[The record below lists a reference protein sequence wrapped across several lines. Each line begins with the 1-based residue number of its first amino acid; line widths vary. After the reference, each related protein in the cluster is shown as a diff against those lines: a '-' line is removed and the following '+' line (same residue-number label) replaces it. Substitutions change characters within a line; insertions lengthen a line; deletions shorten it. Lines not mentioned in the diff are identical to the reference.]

1 MAQFS
6 INIITKDNPN
16 RWFYVMNGEGEEG
29 LIAFG
34 YIGDLGTGE
43 VETGQPTINAF
54 LTEDELETF
63 VNEDTGIDDY
73 YRIAVESESDKFN
86 APSKKYSSII

>member
-6 INIITKDNPN
+6 INIITRDNPN

-29 LIAFG
+29 LIVFG
-34 YIGDLGTGE
+34 YVGDLGIGE

-54 LTEDELETF
+54 
-63 VNEDTGIDDY
+63 
-73 YRIAVESESDKFN
+73 FN
-86 APSKKYSSII
+86 